1 MPQNHL
7 SLPLL
12 IAVAFALLVV
22 GLLLLIAHACQ
33 THVLSSCTLKQ
44 FLKCEYFKYDWR
56 PSSTN
61 PCYLRQIMWS
71 LFLGPLSQATRLI
84 FVNLIAFPKTNWI
97 LLSAGSASIFNKQG
111 SSMHRIDSWW
121 KMQRGIKG
129 SNPLRRSGSI
139 SPSTKQP
146 RKAIRFWKDHLN
158 MCCVLAATK
167 F

>member
-33 THVLSSCTLKQ
+33 THVLSCTLKQ

-56 PSSTN
+56 PSSTT

-71 LFLGPLSQATRLI
+71 LFLGAPFASNHAVMGVLFWVDICQPYSIPKKNESCFPLE
-84 FVNLIAFPKTNWI
+84 
-97 LLSAGSASIFNKQG
+97 GASIFHIVTFRLSHSLTRFFDASHRQLMEDAARHQG
-111 SSMHRIDSWW
+111 LKPNEAKRQH
-121 KMQRGIKG
+121 
-129 SNPLRRSGSI
+129 
-139 SPSTKQP
+139 
-146 RKAIRFWKDHLN
+146 
-158 MCCVLAATK
+158 
-167 F
+167 